1 MALTKLVGAFLNGN
15 FYYHTSLEKSPIFR
29 YNAVFYINAGRL
41 SLTWHESC
49 QQTGNA
55 NWSAAHYFG
64 RDVCYNF
71 SEVVWMTFEV
81 KLKTGFFRTRSYYLT
96 IGQGRLVLTPQDST
110 DDVCV
115 VIDASQLQ
123 SIYLAAGEFEVIAD
137 NIYTGSFAPH
147 TNLYQLSCLLATEFG
162 EKFSVQFELP

>member
-1 MALTKLVGAFLNGN
+1 
-15 FYYHTSLEKSPIFR
+15 
-29 YNAVFYINAGRL
+29 
-41 SLTWHESC
+41 
-49 QQTGNA
+49 
-55 NWSAAHYFG
+55 
-64 RDVCYNF
+64 
-71 SEVVWMTFEV
+71 MTFEV

-137 NIYTGSFAPH
+137 NIYTGSVAPH